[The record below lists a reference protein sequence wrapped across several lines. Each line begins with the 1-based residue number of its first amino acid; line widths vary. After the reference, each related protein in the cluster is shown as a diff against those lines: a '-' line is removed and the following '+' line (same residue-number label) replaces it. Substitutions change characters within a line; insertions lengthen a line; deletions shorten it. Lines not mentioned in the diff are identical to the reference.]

1 MWCVNTSVYHQH
13 WQEEHLLQKEILL
26 NTKWQYM
33 KEPGTPVGSVSI
45 NQVQREILQDMK
57 GQYMKELD
65 TLVGNATTNQLQ
77 RNILVVTKEQYTKE

>member
-1 MWCVNTSVYHQH
+1 
-13 WQEEHLLQKEILL
+13 
-26 NTKWQYM
+26 M

-77 RNILVVTKEQYTKE
+77 RNILVVTK